1 LCAFETPVPEIEHRV
16 RCATLHPVSPVS
28 EKKCFRF
35 GEFTLSPSCRL
46 LLRGDTEV
54 PLIPR
59 YFDLLHLLIAR
70 RNEAVAREEIF
81 DRVWNDVVVS
91 DGALTQAVRSL
102 RRSLGDDAR
111 EPRFIRTV
119 SRHGYRFVGSD
130 VLEVE
135 EPPLG
140 ATRDPIPDPNAKRE
154 SEPVPE
160 RELDDALARL
170 AEAAPPTNE
179 EEDLLLLEAAE
190 IVLRSGRD
198 EDVSRLETRELAR
211 ALLREARWEIEG
223 PMSVPLRGPGAL
235 AAAWMLV
242 RLRARRAW
250 KPIRKRWLGSILGGA
265 AAGLVGGFLGGLVLL
280 YGPGSTA
287 TGSVLVALPLVG
299 LSVGALGAMGV
310 GGGLSWAEALA
321 RSRRGLALAVLGSA
335 GGGLVG
341 GLAHFLG
348 LYVVEGL
355 FGRDLSPVGGGFE
368 GLVLGGA
375 VGIGY
380 ALATPVRDGGMA
392 APRGV
397 SRLRAAAAAGVLAAG
412 AGVAL
417 ALTGHHLGAMSLDF
431 MARSFPGSQVSLDPL
446 ARLLGES
453 PTGPVTRGVISGFE
467 GLGFGLGVVS
477 GLTRRSRER

>member
-1 LCAFETPVPEIEHRV
+1 MVDRVGCAR
-16 RCATLHPVSPVS
+16 LHAVS

-35 GEFTLSPSCRL
+35 GEFTLSPSRRL

-59 YFDLLHLLIAR
+59 YFDLLHLLIDR
-70 RNEAVAREEIF
+70 RNEAVARDEIF

-119 SRHGYRFVGSD
+119 SRHGYRFVWS
-130 VLEVE
+130 EVIE
-135 EPPLG
+135 ADEALLDATPKPKGRPEPL
-140 ATRDPIPDPNAKRE
+140 
-154 SEPVPE
+154 PE
-160 RELDDALARL
+160 AEVDEALARL
-170 AEAAPPTNE
+170 ARAAPP
-179 EEDLLLLEAAE
+179 EDEDEALRLLEAAE

-198 EDVSRLETRELAR
+198 EDVSRLGTRELAR
-211 ALLREARWEIEG
+211 ALLREARWEIEE
-223 PMSVPLRGPGAL
+223 PTSVPLRGPGAL
-235 AAAWMLV
+235 ASAWMLV

-250 KPIRKRWLGSILGGA
+250 KPVRKRWLGSVAGGS
-265 AAGLVGGFLGGLVLL
+265 AAGLIGGFLGGLVLL

-287 TGSVLVALPLVG
+287 TASVLVALPLVG
-299 LSVGALGAMGV
+299 LSVGGLGALGV

-321 RSRRGLALAVLGSA
+321 RSQRGLALAALGSA

-368 GLVLGGA
+368 GFVLGGA

-392 APRGV
+392 APRGI
-397 SRLRAAAAAGVLAAG
+397 SRLRAAASAGALAAV
-412 AGVAL
+412 AGISL
-417 ALTGHHLGAMSLDF
+417 ALTEHHLGAMSLDF

-453 PTGPVTRGVISGFE
+453 QTGPLTRSVISGFE

-477 GLTRRSRER
+477 GMTRRSRNR

>member
-1 LCAFETPVPEIEHRV
+1 
-16 RCATLHPVSPVS
+16 VSAS

-35 GEFTLSPSCRL
+35 GEFTLSPSRRL

-70 RNEAVAREEIF
+70 RNEAVAKDEIF
-81 DRVWNDVVVS
+81 DQVWNDVVVS

-119 SRHGYRFVGSD
+119 SRHGYRFVWSD
-130 VLEVE
+130 VLEE
-135 EPPLG
+135 EEATTTGDPPSPKP
-140 ATRDPIPDPNAKRE
+140 RREPDPL
-154 SEPVPE
+154 SEGEVDE
-160 RELDDALARL
+160 ALARL
-170 AEAAPPTNE
+170 EVAAAPVNE
-179 EEDLLLLEAAE
+179 DEELRLLEAAE
-190 IVLRSGRD
+190 IVLRSGRG
-198 EDVSRLETRELAR
+198 EDLSRLETRELAR
-211 ALLREARWEIEG
+211 ALLREARWEIEA
-223 PMSVPLRGPGAL
+223 PTSVPLRGPGAF

-242 RLRARRAW
+242 KLRARRAW
-250 KPIRKRWLGSILGGA
+250 RPIRKRWLGSIAGGA
-265 AAGLVGGFLGGLVLL
+265 SAGVLGGFLGGLVLL

-287 TGSVLVALPLVG
+287 TSSVLVALPLVG
-299 LSVGALGAMGV
+299 LSVGALGALGV

-321 RSRRGLALAVLGSA
+321 RSQRRLALAVLGSA

-341 GLAHFLG
+341 GLAHLLG

-380 ALATPVRDGGMA
+380 AIATPVREGGMA
-392 APRGV
+392 APRGA
-397 SRLRAAAAAGVLAAG
+397 SRLRAAGAAGILAAG
-412 AGVAL
+412 AGVVL

-453 PTGPVTRGVISGFE
+453 EAGPITHGVISGFE
-467 GLGFGLGVVS
+467 GLGFGLGVIG